1 MGSAAAQ
8 TTGLLSQDTGI
19 SEDGDATLNSDTP
32 QLGRQQCRRVGRS
45 APMSPL
51 ENTAYHPA
59 FLGWGNW
66 GEEGACFRP
75 GSEVGAERGPN
86 PGQGGPPLSSALG
99 PRDRDRVCLQVEGAP
114 GVTRGR
120 SPTPQVRQP
129 RGSQTRPPS
138 GEAAS
143 AHRCRDGGPRPPP
156 GVATGRDCPGHLH
169 HLEDVVRLPVLG
181 HFRGDAVRGGGRVH
195 ATARLAAP
203 W

>member
-1 MGSAAAQ
+1 MQTGGTVSANEPL
-8 TTGLLSQDTGI
+8 GDHLLPPGI
-19 SEDGDATLNSDTP
+19 SRIGE
-32 QLGRQQCRRVGRS
+32 LGRGRGLFQ
-45 APMSPL
+45 AREP
-51 ENTAYHPA
+51 
-59 FLGWGNW
+59 
-66 GEEGACFRP
+66 
-75 GSEVGAERGPN
+75 VGAERGPN

-143 AHRCRDGGPRPPP
+143 AHRCRDRGPRPPL